1 MKTLLSFST
10 LSALNIHNEAQS
22 TSGDRVVR
30 CFTLESLIPSFPG
43 NKSITE
49 LRIELVALGFD
60 CSAKTIRRDM
70 DLLSCLKPIVCNE
83 DAKPKRYSLQ
93 R

>member
-10 LSALNIHNEAQS
+10 LSELKTHKDVQS
-22 TSGDRVVR
+22 SAGDRVVR
-30 CFTLESLIPSFPG
+30 CFTLESLIPELPRK
-43 NKSITE
+43 KSISE
-49 LRIELVALGFD
+49 LRKELVALGFD

-70 DLLSCLKPIVCNE
+70 DLLSLLKPIVCDE
-83 DAKPKRYSLQ
+83 EVKPKRYSLQ